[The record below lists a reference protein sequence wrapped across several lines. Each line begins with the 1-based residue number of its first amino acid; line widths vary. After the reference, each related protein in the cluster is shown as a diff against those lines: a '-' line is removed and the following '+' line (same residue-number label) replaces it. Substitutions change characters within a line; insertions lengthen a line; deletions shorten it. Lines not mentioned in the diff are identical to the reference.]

1 MRFFGLIGGALA
13 AGFLYGRGGTDLL
26 MLLPLFLVVGSVVL
40 LFEAASFEPAS
51 ESKARTRLPASSR
64 TRLHLR

>member
-1 MRFFGLIGGALA
+1 MQFFGLIGGALA
-13 AGFLYGRGGTDLL
+13 TGFLYGHGGTDLL

-40 LFEAASFEPAS
+40 LFEAASFEPS
-51 ESKARTRLPASSR
+51 HESKTRTRLPNTGR